1 MKSRI
6 LLSAAISALVLASCD
21 KNEITSLDEFPDPS
35 GRIAVQFTGTSFDV
49 SPASTRTDNPW
60 TNPGIIG
67 IYALAETTTD
77 IMDDYANVGYSY
89 NSSEKVFSPDDKTIY
104 FPVDGSKRRFAAYYP
119 YKELTGTTYEIDL
132 TEQPSLD
139 DQASFE
145 LLWTGVT
152 GAYNKEQPKV
162 ALNFDHQY
170 AKITVKVQNG
180 TGIDETDLKNIT
192 VAMTGM
198 HLKADFDVVTGVMS
212 PTDNP
217 GDLTFWRN
225 ANGSAQHALVMPTAA
240 DKSRTMDFTLG
251 GDTFRWAIGDKKFD
265 AGKTYDY
272 TVTVNR
278 TPLGFTATV
287 TGWEVGDS
295 DDSGVAE

>member
-1 MKSRI
+1 MKDRI
-6 LLSAAISALVLASCD
+6 LLSAAISALILASCD
-21 KNEITSLDEFPDPS
+21 NNETTIPTEPEDPS
-35 GRIAVQFTGTSFDV
+35 GRVAVQFTGTSFDV
-49 SPASTRTDNPW
+49 SPALTRADNPW
-60 TNPGIIG
+60 NQPGTIG

-77 IMDDYANVGYSY
+77 IVDGYSNVAY
-89 NSSEKVFSPDDKTIY
+89 TYDASQNSFLPDAETIY

-119 YKELTGTTYEIDL
+119 YKALTGTTYKIDL
-132 TEQPSLD
+132 TTQPSPD

-152 GAYNKEQPKV
+152 DAYNKEHPDV
-162 ALNFDHQY
+162 ALKFGHRY

-180 TGIDETDLKNIT
+180 TGIDEADLKDIT

-198 HLKADFDVVTGVMS
+198 HLKGDFDVVSGKMT
-212 PTDNP
+212 PTDDP
-217 GDLTFWRN
+217 GNLTFWRN
-225 ANGSAQHALVMPTAA
+225 ANGSEHHALVMPTA
-240 DKSRTMDFTLG
+240 DEQGRTMDFTLG

-278 TPLGFTATV
+278 TPLGITATV
-287 TGWEVGDS
+287 TGWEEGERDGE
-295 DDSGVAE
+295 GVAQ